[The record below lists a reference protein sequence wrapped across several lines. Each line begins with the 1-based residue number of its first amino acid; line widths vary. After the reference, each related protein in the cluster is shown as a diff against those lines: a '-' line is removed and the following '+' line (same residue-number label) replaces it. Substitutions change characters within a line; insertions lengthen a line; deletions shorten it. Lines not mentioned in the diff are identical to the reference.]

1 MILQKTISLTEFNN
15 ILNGLHFTFKEIDVR
30 EMEMPLPMI
39 TIVKELENI
48 SKINALLVKHHK
60 IPQILLNDLKDSN
73 LKIYITQIQENYFQ
87 LLFLNS

>member
-1 MILQKTISLTEFNN
+1 METQKTISHIDFKKNLD
-15 ILNGLHFTFKEIDVR
+15 GLSNTYKEIDVR
-30 EMEMPLPMI
+30 ELEMPLPMI

-48 SKINALLVKHHK
+48 TKIKALLVHHHR